1 MNISVLKETFPG
13 EHRVAMV
20 PGEMARLSKKGHELY
35 VESGAGLA
43 AGYPDE
49 AYTEKGA
56 HVLGSRKEV
65 FAAGDVIAQ
74 VRGLGMNPD
83 AGADD
88 LPYLGAGKTVIGF
101 LDPLAK
107 PDLAATLAATG
118 ASAFAMELVPRI
130 TRAQSMDALSSQANL
145 AGYKSVLMA
154 ANRIG
159 RILPL
164 MMTAAG
170 TVSAARVFVIG
181 VGVAG
186 LQAIATAKRLGA
198 IVHAYD
204 VRPEVKDQV
213 KSVGGEFVELD
224 LATDNA
230 SGGGGYAKEQS
241 EDFLTRQRELMA
253 EYVRASDIVITT
265 AAIPGRRAPVL
276 VTASMLEGTKPGSIL
291 IDLAAETGGNCELT
305 RAGEDVETAG
315 MTIVGPTNVPSSLP
329 FHASQLYAR
338 NISALVLHLTGE
350 GGALTVNLE
359 DEITAGCV
367 VCHEGKVVNS
377 RVSDAIAAA
386 SAPAKENS

>member
-1 MNISVLKETFPG
+1 MIISVVKESFPD

-20 PGEMARLSKKGHELY
+20 PGEITRLAKKGHEVLI
-35 VESGAGLA
+35 EAGAGTA

-49 AYTEKGA
+49 AYTEKGGRIIA
-56 HVLGSRKEV
+56 SREEL
-65 FAAGDVIAQ
+65 FAAGDLIAQ

-83 AGADD
+83 AGARD
-88 LPYLGAGKTVIGF
+88 LAYLGEGKTVIGF

-107 PDLAATLAATG
+107 PELAADLAVTG

-145 AGYKSVLMA
+145 AGYKSVLIA
-154 ANRIG
+154 ASRLG

-170 TVSAARVFVIG
+170 TLSAARVFVIG

-224 LATDNA
+224 LTTDDA
-230 SGGGGYAKEQS
+230 GDGGGYAKEQS
-241 EDFLTRQRELMA
+241 EDFLNRQRELMA

-265 AAIPGRRAPVL
+265 AAVPGRRAPVL
-276 VTASMLEGTKPGSIL
+276 VTASMIEGTKPGSIL

-305 RAGEDVETAG
+305 QAGEDVETPG
-315 MTIVGPTNVPSSLP
+315 MLIVGPTNIPSTLP
-329 FHASQLYAR
+329 YHASQLYAR
-338 NISALVLHLTGE
+338 NVSALVNHLTGE
-350 GGALTVNLE
+350 DGKLALNLE
-359 DEITAGCV
+359 DEITAGCL
-367 VCHEGKVVNS
+367 VCHEGKVVNP
-377 RVSDAIAAA
+377 RVADILAA
-386 SAPAKENS
+386 STTKEDS

>member
-1 MNISVLKETFPG
+1 MNIAVVKETFPG
-13 EHRVAMV
+13 ERRVAMV
-20 PGEMARLSKKGHELY
+20 PGEITRLAKKGHEVF
-35 VESGAGLA
+35 VESGAGTA

-49 AYTEKGA
+49 AYTEKGGRILA
-56 HVLGSRKEV
+56 TREEV
-65 FAAGDVIAQ
+65 FAVGDLIAQ

-83 AGADD
+83 AGAHD
-88 LPYLGAGKTVIGF
+88 LSLLTEGKTVVGF

-107 PDLAATLAATG
+107 PELAADLAVTG

-145 AGYKSVLMA
+145 AGYKSVLLA
-154 ANRIG
+154 ANRLG
-159 RILPL
+159 RILPM

-224 LATDNA
+224 LSTDDA
-230 SGGGGYAKEQS
+230 GDGGGYAKEQS
-241 EDFLTRQRELMA
+241 EDFLARQRELMA

-265 AAIPGRRAPVL
+265 AAVPGRRAPVL
-276 VTASMLEGTKPGSIL
+276 VTASMVEGTKPGSVL

-305 RAGEDVETAG
+305 RAGEDVETGG
-315 MTIVGPTNVPSSLP
+315 MTIVGPTNIPSTLAY
-329 FHASQLYAR
+329 HASQLYAR
-338 NISALVLHLTGE
+338 NVSALVSHLTGE
-350 GGALTVNLE
+350 EGKLSLDRD
-359 DEITAGCV
+359 DEITAGCL
-367 VCHEGKVVNS
+367 VCHEGKVVNP
-377 RVSDAIAAA
+377 RVADLLAATKGD
-386 SAPAKENS
+386 S